1 VECKTTG
8 RSRHLADDGRH
19 FTDRAV
25 RFAGIVVGIVNAAPV
40 VIFSVAQHCV
50 PADSSVSP
58 DAQDSGE
65 GSQRWP
71 QVRRR
76 VTVLNQIQ
84 PNVHRWALHSVR
96 AKHGRL
102 RSATELALSPGRRP
116 GA

>member
-1 VECKTTG
+1 MAPVSRTPHAERARPVVECKTTG

-19 FTDRAV
+19 FTDRAI

-65 GSQRWP
+65 GGRRWP
-71 QVRRR
+71 QV
-76 VTVLNQIQ
+76 
-84 PNVHRWALHSVR
+84 
-96 AKHGRL
+96 
-102 RSATELALSPGRRP
+102 SAYG
-116 GA
+116 

>member
-1 VECKTTG
+1 
-8 RSRHLADDGRH
+8 
-19 FTDRAV
+19 
-25 RFAGIVVGIVNAAPV
+25 VNAAPV

-65 GSQRWP
+65 GGSAMATG
-71 QVRRR
+71 VGVR
-76 VTVLNQIQ
+76 VTVLNQVQ

-96 AKHGRL
+96 AKDGRL